1 MRHSVCAFYR
11 IAQTSD
17 LGLKT
22 MKRIYSAFLAVPCL
36 IAGCATGIDR
46 DVAALR
52 AQHLFGD
59 ITKVSASLEDGGEV
73 APEPI
78 AVASLEEYIRL
89 ALADNAGLHSAF
101 EQWESALERVPQA
114 TALPDPQFTYT
125 NFIEEIQT
133 RTGPQK
139 NRFQLSQRFPWFGKL
154 KARGDVAAE
163 HAEALWWVV
172 EGRALALARDVKAAY
187 FEYAYLAQALRIVE
201 ENLSL
206 LQGLE
211 PIVQRRIQTGAGQ
224 GELLRLQ
231 VEIGK
236 VENEFESLRDRRPSI
251 NARLNAL
258 LNRQRDTLLPW
269 PEMRETDVIHY
280 TAADLKQRVLGSNPE
295 LKSLDYRVREADE
308 RTVLARFDA
317 YPDITI
323 GVGIIDTGEAVTSVR
338 PPDSGDN
345 PVSLS
350 IGFNLPIWRHKYNA
364 AEREARA
371 ARNSAQ
377 NIRAQRQHDLFS
389 ELELT
394 LYKFNDAVRQ
404 ITLYRDTLIPRI
416 RQALELT
423 QISYESGG
431 ATLLD
436 VIDSQRELL
445 RFEKSY
451 WRAVSDSQQ
460 HFAALEALCG
470 GNLS

>member
-1 MRHSVCAFYR
+1 
-11 IAQTSD
+11 
-17 LGLKT
+17 
-22 MKRIYSAFLAVPCL
+22 MKRMYSALLAVPCI

-46 DVAALR
+46 DVVAAR
-52 AQHLFGD
+52 TQHLYGD
-59 ITKVSASLEDGGEV
+59 ITKVSASPEAGGEV

-78 AVASLEEYIRL
+78 TVASLEEYVRL
-89 ALADNAGLHSAF
+89 ALVNNAGLRSAF
-101 EQWESALERVPQA
+101 EQWLSALERVPQV

-133 RTGPQK
+133 RTGPQN
-139 NRFQLSQRFPWFGKL
+139 NRFQLSQKFPWIGKL

-172 EGRALALARDVKAAY
+172 EGTALALARDVKAAY

-206 LQGLE
+206 LQGFE
-211 PIVQRRIQTGAGQ
+211 PIAQRRVQTGASQ

-236 VENEFESLRDRRPSI
+236 VENELESLRDRRPSI
-251 NARLNAL
+251 SARLNAL
-258 LNRQRDTLLPW
+258 LNRQTDTLLPW
-269 PEMRETDVIHY
+269 PEMGDMDVIHY
-280 TAADLKQRVLGSNPE
+280 IAADLKQRVLVANPE

-308 RTVLARFDA
+308 RTALARFDG

-323 GVGIIDTGEAVTSVR
+323 GVGVIDTGEAVTSVR

-345 PVSLS
+345 PVSVS

-364 AEREARA
+364 AEREAGA

-394 LYKFNDAVRQ
+394 LYKFDDAVRQ
-404 ITLYRDTLIPRI
+404 IALYRDTLIPRS
-416 RQALELT
+416 RQALEVT
-423 QISYESGG
+423 EISYESGA

-445 RFEKSY
+445 SFEKSY
-451 WRAVSDSQQ
+451 WRAVSDYQQ
-460 HFAALEALCG
+460 HLAALEALCG